1 MSQEDKND
9 SIYSDS
15 DNEKN
20 EKSQELVKYSKKK
33 IFLYDKKCRT
43 VLHLGV
49 LYKNLTKAAANSIN
63 LNKITSK
70 IQTMFDKNQIYLG
83 DAGPIILG
91 INKIVIKKTFILF
104 EEIEELTKLI
114 INSKEQKEV
123 LARIVRKVLKK
134 IKKKEKV

>member
-1 MSQEDKND
+1 
-9 SIYSDS
+9 
-15 DNEKN
+15 
-20 EKSQELVKYSKKK
+20 
-33 IFLYDKKCRT
+33 
-43 VLHLGV
+43 
-49 LYKNLTKAAANSIN
+49 
-63 LNKITSK
+63 
-70 IQTMFDKNQIYLG
+70 MFDKNQIYLR
-83 DAGPIILG
+83 DEGPIILG